1 MIRILKALKKKVPAQ
16 LSGKG
21 HVQDKAV
28 EERSSLRSQTNV
40 ESDLS
45 NGSLCF
51 DVPSVETNDDY
62 HKLKTR
68 IEKQISTD
76 QSIVL
81 GFVGVDPNS
90 DVCDVVVNVGGLF
103 AEQEKTNVL
112 LLDGNFFRRH
122 LSDRF
127 GIRNQ
132 QGFAEILCDDV
143 QLANTLRQKRST
155 SISVLSAGI
164 GNFPCHGT
172 ALRKIPQLLNEWK
185 QQYSRIIVD
194 LGGADDSS
202 THELVRW
209 CDLCYFVLPLGRNTA
224 EEVRFGVESLRECG
238 ARFVG
243 AVLTNAEVSLW
254 GERMC
259 RNTLKFFSSK

>member
-1 MIRILKALKKKVPAQ
+1 MIRILEVLKKTTTAP
-16 LSGKG
+16 SFHGEHIHDETG
-21 HVQDKAV
+21 
-28 EERSSLRSQTNV
+28 EERSSLLSQTNV
-40 ESDLS
+40 ESGSS
-45 NGSLCF
+45 NNSLCF
-51 DVPSVETNDDY
+51 DFPSVETNGEY
-62 HKLKTR
+62 CKLKTL
-68 IEKQISTD
+68 IEKQISHD

-103 AEQEKTNVL
+103 AEQDKANVL
-112 LLDGNFFRRH
+112 LLDGNFFQRH

-127 GIRNQ
+127 GIRNRH
-132 QGFAEILCDDV
+132 GFAEILCDDV

-155 SISVLSAGI
+155 GIRVLPAGI
-164 GNFPCHGT
+164 GNFPRHRT
-172 ALRKIPQLLNEWK
+172 ALQKIPQLLEEWK

-194 LGGADDSS
+194 LGGADDAS

-209 CDLCYFVLPLGRNTA
+209 CDLCYFVLPLGRNTS

-243 AVLTNAEVSLW
+243 AVLTNADVSLIV
-254 GERMC
+254 E
-259 RNTLKFFSSK
+259 